1 MHIAHLLT
9 GGNSGNRE
17 YYLAQAR
24 SKISEECGELVAAS
38 AIFETAAWGNEMQR
52 SFYNQALEI
61 KTILAPEALLTQVL
75 SIEQSMG
82 RVRKE
87 KYGARTID
95 IDILFFDDQIINL
108 PQLTVPHP
116 HLHLRRFALQCLN
129 DIAPE
134 LLHPQLQKN
143 VRQLLA
149 DCADP
154 LEVLKLPG
162 KDPTKLADNSG
173 NERF

>member
-17 YYLAQAR
+17 RYLAQAR
-24 SKISEECGELVAAS
+24 SKISEECGELMAAS
-38 AIFETAAWGNEMQR
+38 AIFETAAWGNETQR

-61 KTILAPEALLTQVL
+61 KTSLPPEALLAQVL
-75 SIEQSMG
+75 SIEQGMG
-82 RVRKE
+82 RIRKE

-95 IDILFFDDQIINL
+95 IDILFFEHQIISL

-116 HLHLRRFALQCLN
+116 QLHLRRFALQCLN
-129 DIAPE
+129 DIAPD
-134 LLHPQLQKN
+134 LLHPQLRRN

-149 DCADP
+149 DCTDP
-154 LEVLKLPG
+154 LEVLQLP
-162 KDPTKLADNSG
+162 A
-173 NERF
+173 